1 MSIVASDAV
10 LHTARAA
17 APAAEQERRMAPSTA
32 QQLAED
38 GVFRMLVP
46 TELNG
51 SEVHPQDFFDTL
63 VALAAADGAAGWVS
77 MIGSTTGLLSASLPE
92 SWGQEI
98 YANHPNVVSTGV
110 TAPLGKAELV
120 EGGMRIS
127 GRWPWGSGSQV
138 SDWISGGAF
147 IMEDGKPKTNKH
159 GQPEPILVFF
169 KADEVTIHDTWY
181 TSGLRGTGSND
192 IEVTDLFVPEGRW
205 VTLGRRARVETPL
218 YQFPTFGLLA
228 LGVSA
233 VGIGIAERAL
243 EEFIELA
250 GGKTPTGSTRA
261 LAARSSVQ
269 KELALAQTG
278 ISAAQALTRQSID
291 EAWQV
296 AQSGDRLSMQHKA
309 KLRMAA
315 TNNAWS
321 AVAAVDALY
330 NAAGG
335 TSVFS
340 DHPLQ
345 RCFRDVHVVTQHIMV
360 AQPTLET
367 VGKVMLGI
375 DPKTAL

>member
-1 MSIVASDAV
+1 MSIVASEAV
-10 LHTARAA
+10 LNTARTAA
-17 APAAEQERRMAPSTA
+17 ADAEQARRMAPATA
-32 QQLAED
+32 QQLAEA
-38 GVFRMLVP
+38 GIFRMLVP
-46 TELNG
+46 TELKG
-51 SEVHPQDFFDTL
+51 SQIHPQDFFDTL
-63 VALAAADGAAGWVS
+63 VALATADGAAGWVS
-77 MIGSTTGLLSASLPE
+77 MIGSTTGLLSASLPQ
-92 SWGQEI
+92 SWGQQI
-98 YANHPNVVSTGV
+98 YAEHPNVVTTGV
-110 TAPLGKAELV
+110 TAPIGKATLV
-120 EGGMRIS
+120 DGGMRIS

-138 SDWISGGAF
+138 SDWITGGAF
-147 IMEDGKPKTNKH
+147 VIEDGKPRTNKH
-159 GQPEPILVFF
+159 GQPEPLLVFF

-192 IEVTDLFVPEGRW
+192 IEVQDLFVPDGRW
-205 VTLGRRARVETPL
+205 VTLGKRARVEAPL

-233 VGIGIAERAL
+233 VGIGIAERAV
-243 EEFIELA
+243 EEFLNLA
-250 GGKTPTGSTRA
+250 GGKTPTGSTRP
-261 LAARSSVQ
+261 LATRSSVQ
-269 KELALAQTG
+269 KELALAQTQ
-278 ISAAQALTRQSID
+278 ISAAKALTQDRIGQ
-291 EAWQV
+291 AWQA
-296 AQSGDRLSMQHKA
+296 AQAGSKLSMQHKA
-309 KLRMAA
+309 DLRMAA

-367 VGKVMLGI
+367 IGKVMLGI

>member
-1 MSIVASDAV
+1 MSIVASDA
-10 LHTARAA
+10 LLQTARDAA
-17 APAAEQERRMAPSTA
+17 AEAEQQRRMAPATA
-32 QQLAED
+32 QQLAQE

-46 TELNG
+46 AELNG
-51 SEVHPQDFFDTL
+51 GEVHPQVFFDTL
-63 VALAAADGAAGWVS
+63 VALATADGAAGWVS

-92 SWGQEI
+92 AWGQQI
-98 YANHPNVVSTGV
+98 YAENPNVVSTGV
-110 TAPLGKAELV
+110 TAPIGKATLV

-147 IMEDGKPKTNKH
+147 IMEDGKPRTNKH
-159 GQPEPILVFF
+159 GQPEPVLVFF
-169 KADEVTIHDTWY
+169 KAEEVTIHDTWY

-192 IEVTDLFVPEGRW
+192 IEVQDLFVPEGRW
-205 VTLGRRARVETPL
+205 VTLGGRARVETPL

-233 VGIGIAERAL
+233 VAIGIAQRAL
-243 EEFIELA
+243 DEFIELA
-250 GGKTPTGSTRA
+250 GGKTPTGSTRP

-269 KELALAQTG
+269 KELALAQTK
-278 ISAAQALTRQSID
+278 ISAAQALTQDRVGQ
-291 EAWQV
+291 AWQV
-296 AQSGDRLSMQHKA
+296 AQAGDRLSMQHKA
-309 KLRMAA
+309 DLRMAA

-321 AVAAVDALY
+321 ATAAVDALY

-335 TSVFS
+335 TAVFS

-367 VGKVMLGI
+367 IGKVMLGI
-375 DPKTAL
+375 DPKTPV